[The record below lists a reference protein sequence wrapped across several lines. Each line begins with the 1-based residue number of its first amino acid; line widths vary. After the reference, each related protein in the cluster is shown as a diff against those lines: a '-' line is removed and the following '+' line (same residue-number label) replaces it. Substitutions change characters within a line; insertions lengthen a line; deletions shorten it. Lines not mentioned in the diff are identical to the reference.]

1 MKKKI
6 IEPEEI
12 IRYNPSK
19 SKGLNEEQISE
30 RKIAGLTNDTKVK
43 SSRSTFSIVAKNL
56 CTFFN
61 LICLILA
68 VALICVG
75 AITNL
80 AFLVIIIINIGIS
93 IFQEIKAK
101 KTVEKLSLIT
111 APKVRVV
118 RCGKEEEILSEELL
132 LDDIIYLENGNQIPA
147 DAIIIEG
154 KIEVNESL
162 LTGESHAV
170 KKEKGDTLLGGSF
183 LVSGSCYA
191 RVDKVGKD
199 CYVQQLTQS
208 AKEFKAPASNLF
220 RDLNK
225 LIFAIEIILVPLGI
239 MTFVTTYVFLQ
250 KPIDVAVKLTS
261 GALAGMIPA
270 GMFLLIT
277 IGLSIGV
284 VKLAKKKT
292 LVKDPYSIEMLARTN
307 VLCLDKTGTITD
319 GTMNVVEVLKTGK
332 EKMENIESIMA
343 SVLASQKTENATA
356 LALVRRFGKE
366 TDQKPVDVI
375 EFSSER
381 KYMATQFETKT
392 YYVGAPT
399 YVKAKLSSAQEKKLS
414 EFMNMGYRVI
424 ALVECEGKYSEKK
437 INGETLALIVLEDH
451 IRENAKETIQWFKD
465 NQVEIKIISG
475 DDPLTVSK
483 IAERV
488 GVENSDKFISL
499 ETMSIQE
506 VEQIADKFTVFGR
519 VSPEQKHAIVKKLKN
534 LGKVVAMTGDGVND
548 TLALKEA
555 DCSIAMADGS
565 EAARNISK
573 LVLMDSN
580 FTSLPAVVKEGRQV
594 VNNVQNSSSLF
605 LMKTILAITLCFIT
619 IIMQKEYLFETT
631 QMLLLEMFVIGIPS
645 LLLTLQEN
653 NDPIKGNFIAQ
664 VLKRS
669 FPRALILL
677 ANCVGLIII
686 NNTFG
691 ILNNPNGFL
700 SPEGYITLSTL
711 VLTFAGFLNLVWLC
725 LENITKLKV
734 LAIGTSLI
742 LIIAGILIMPSFF
755 KMTDFS
761 SNVLVIFAYLMLAT
775 LIVMVLATL
784 YKTLVKTLKEMK
796 KPNKENNETK

>member
-1 MKKKI
+1 
-6 IEPEEI
+6 
-12 IRYNPSK
+12 
-19 SKGLNEEQISE
+19 
-30 RKIAGLTNDTKVK
+30 
-43 SSRSTFSIVAKNL
+43 
-56 CTFFN
+56 
-61 LICLILA
+61 
-68 VALICVG
+68 
-75 AITNL
+75 
-80 AFLVIIIINIGIS
+80 
-93 IFQEIKAK
+93 
-101 KTVEKLSLIT
+101 
-111 APKVRVV
+111 
-118 RCGKEEEILSEELL
+118 
-132 LDDIIYLENGNQIPA
+132 
-147 DAIIIEG
+147 
-154 KIEVNESL
+154 
-162 LTGESHAV
+162 
-170 KKEKGDTLLGGSF
+170 
-183 LVSGSCYA
+183 
-191 RVDKVGKD
+191 
-199 CYVQQLTQS
+199 
-208 AKEFKAPASNLF
+208 
-220 RDLNK
+220 
-225 LIFAIEIILVPLGI
+225 
-239 MTFVTTYVFLQ
+239 
-250 KPIDVAVKLTS
+250 
-261 GALAGMIPA
+261 
-270 GMFLLIT
+270 
-277 IGLSIGV
+277 
-284 VKLAKKKT
+284 
-292 LVKDPYSIEMLARTN
+292 
-307 VLCLDKTGTITD
+307 
-319 GTMNVVEVLKTGK
+319 
-332 EKMENIESIMA
+332 
-343 SVLASQKTENATA
+343 
-356 LALVRRFGKE
+356 
-366 TDQKPVDVI
+366 
-375 EFSSER
+375 
-381 KYMATQFETKT
+381 
-392 YYVGAPT
+392 
-399 YVKAKLSSAQEKKLS
+399 
-414 EFMNMGYRVI
+414 
-424 ALVECEGKYSEKK
+424 
-437 INGETLALIVLEDH
+437 
-451 IRENAKETIQWFKD
+451 
-465 NQVEIKIISG
+465 
-475 DDPLTVSK
+475 
-483 IAERV
+483 
-488 GVENSDKFISL
+488 
-499 ETMSIQE
+499 
-506 VEQIADKFTVFGR
+506 
-519 VSPEQKHAIVKKLKN
+519 
-534 LGKVVAMTGDGVND
+534 MTGDGVND

>member
-1 MKKKI
+1 MKKKNN
-6 IEPEEI
+6 ENFEI
-12 IRYNPSK
+12 IRYSTTK
-19 SKGLNEEQISE
+19 TKGLSTEQIEE
-30 RKIAGLTNDTKVK
+30 RKLHGLVNNTKVK
-43 SSRSTFSIVAKNL
+43 SSRTYTSIVLKNL

-61 LICLILA
+61 FLWLILA
-68 VALICVG
+68 VALIFVG
-75 AITNL
+75 AYADLT
-80 AFLVIIIINIGIS
+80 FLVIITINTGVS

-101 KTVEKLSLIT
+101 KTVEKLSIMT
-111 APKVRVV
+111 APKVKAIRN
-118 RCGKEEEILSEELL
+118 GKECEIGSDEIL
-132 LDDIIYLENGNQIPA
+132 LDEVIYLENGNQIPA
-147 DAIIIEG
+147 DCIVLDG
-154 KIEVNESL
+154 NIEVNESL
-162 LTGESHAV
+162 LTGESHSI
-170 KKEKGDTLLGGSF
+170 KKAKDDNLLGGSF
-183 LVSGSCYA
+183 IISGSCFA
-191 RVDKVGKD
+191 RAVKIGKD

-208 AKEFKAPASNLF
+208 AKEFKAPSSNLF
-220 RDLNK
+220 KDLKK
-225 LIFAIEIILVPLGI
+225 LIYWIAVILVPLGVL
-239 MTFVTTYVFLQ
+239 TFVKEYIFLGGT
-250 KPIDVAVKLTS
+250 IENSVVNTS

-284 VKLAKKKT
+284 VKLARKKT
-292 LVKDPYSIEMLARTN
+292 LVKDLYSIEMLARTN